1 MATDPLPAQRL
12 QDLSTDLAVERRRL
26 HTQVESL
33 VQLHERWQREGA
45 DGERVDAAALRLQS
59 LYTGIERC
67 LLQVVRV
74 LNGGTPEGTD
84 WHRRLLDRLTL
95 ATDRRPAL
103 LSEATARALGELLAF
118 RHLVRHR
125 YADDL
130 DPDLVWQRL
139 EGALKLW
146 PRWLSELEAFD
157 CWLQDLIA
165 LAQGDGRLG

>member
-1 MATDPLPAQRL
+1 
-12 QDLSTDLAVERRRL
+12 
-26 HTQVESL
+26 
-33 VQLHERWQREGA
+33 
-45 DGERVDAAALRLQS
+45 
-59 LYTGIERC
+59 
-67 LLQVVRV
+67 
-74 LNGGTPEGTD
+74 
-84 WHRRLLDRLTL
+84 
-95 ATDRRPAL
+95 
-103 LSEATARALGELLAF
+103 LAF

-165 LAQGDGRLG
+165 LAQGDGGLG